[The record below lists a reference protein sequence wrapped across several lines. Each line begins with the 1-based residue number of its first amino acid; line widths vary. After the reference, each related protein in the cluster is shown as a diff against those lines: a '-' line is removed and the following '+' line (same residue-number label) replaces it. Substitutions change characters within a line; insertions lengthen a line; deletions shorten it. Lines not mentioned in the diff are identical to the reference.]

1 LQNALVSYARSGKIV
16 KFLWIMKWNL
26 HEKKKKDNT
35 SALKWY

>member
-1 LQNALVSYARSGKIV
+1 
-16 KFLWIMKWNL
+16 MKWNL